1 MRAAGDR
8 NAARCWD
15 RRVALFTEHE
25 GMRGRASFFRVSC
38 GERTVHAFLH
48 QVICKVDVVSH
59 GPPPELSG

>member
-1 MRAAGDR
+1 MGAAGDSYT
-8 NAARCWD
+8 ARCWD

-25 GMRGRASFFRVSC
+25 GMRERGGFVRMPC
-38 GERTVHAFLH
+38 GERTVHALLH